1 MKTELFP
8 LSSSLFN
15 ACSLFYLLSTLFYI
29 VFLVKR
35 HRTVGMVASGAAWI
49 GLAANTAALVL
60 RWIAAGWDHPPFTNL
75 YESLV
80 FFAWGIALVYLLF
93 EWKYR
98 QKVVGAFVLTMAL
111 AAMGLASLSP
121 NKEIEPLVPALQSW
135 WLHIHVI
142 TASIGYAAFVVAFGF
157 SIAFLLK
164 DRTDLSRFGIAA
176 ALLQLVTLVLV
187 SQGSIL
193 TRGIYQLTRVT
204 FIEGNMQVVQDPTS
218 HQAASIIIP
227 GVGILLLMTF
237 VLYLTATILFFIK
250 MKKQESQMGTH
261 AFPVIGAAFGVQGLG
276 IGWLVFKAGT
286 MEEASLSA
294 NPYGLTLL
302 VLAWAAVGFLLLFS
316 WKYDALLGLLPETEV
331 LDNIEYKSIMVG
343 FPFMT
348 LLIVTG
354 AIWANY
360 AWGRYWGWDPKET
373 WSLITWLIYAVY
385 LHARFTAG
393 WRGRRTAYI
402 SIIGFISVIFTYLGV
417 NIFLSGLHSYASG

>member
-8 LSSSLFN
+8 LSISLFN

-29 VFLVKR
+29 VFLAKR
-35 HRTVGMVASGAAWI
+35 HRTIGTLASGTAWT

-93 EWKYR
+93 EWKYQHR
-98 QKVVGAFVLTMAL
+98 VVGAFVLTMAL

-164 DRTDLSRFGIAA
+164 DRIDLSRFGIAA
-176 ALLQLVTLVLV
+176 GLLQIFTLILG

-204 FIEGNMQVVQDPTS
+204 FIEGNMQVVQDPTG
-218 HQAASIIIP
+218 HHAASITIP
-227 GVGILLLMTF
+227 GVGTLLLIAL
-237 VLYLTATILFFIK
+237 VLYLAATILFFIK
-250 MKKQESQMGTH
+250 TIKQESQIGTH
-261 AFPVIGAAFGVQGLG
+261 AFTVVGAAFGAQSLG
-276 IGWLVFKAGT
+276 IGWLVFKAGI

-294 NPYGLTLL
+294 NPYGFTLL
-302 VLAWAAVGFLLLFS
+302 VLAWAAVGFLLLFT
-316 WKYDALLGLLPETEV
+316 WKYDGLLGLLPETEV
-331 LDNIEYKSIMVG
+331 LDTIEYKSIMVG

-393 WRGRRTAYI
+393 WRGRRTAYL

-417 NIFLSGLHSYASG
+417 NIFLSGLHSYGSG